1 MMPRNGL
8 HAAMGSAINAYKS
21 RSASS
26 LGDVTS
32 KYMPH
37 LPELGLEAAARFLTE
52 AAPTIRAV
60 GAGLGMDRLLARA
73 MDRGRG
79 APMLLH
85 ISDGLTVS
93 TWPLN

>member
-1 MMPRNGL
+1 
-8 HAAMGSAINAYKS
+8 
-21 RSASS
+21 
-26 LGDVTS
+26 
-32 KYMPH
+32 MPH

-52 AAPTIRAV
+52 AALTIRAV

-73 MDRGRG
+73 MLDRGRG

-85 ISDGLTVS
+85 ISDWLTVS